1 MCVCVIKTK
10 FSPAAFCQPENAA
23 NALHCATHPTD
34 VSCSL
39 TWPRVR
45 IVLLLR
51 LHCQRPTVYAAWFIL
66 LSGLTLYI
74 RWWPPQFAFIHKELL
89 AQTFIIQKFPPLQ
102 SFWDTA
108 RIACGKNV
116 DADSDT
122 CLLLRMWSECSDSQ
136 ASTSLCL
143 AFDIAIVCLCSQ
155 HCEDANFPRS
165 RTRRKCPCN
174 WSPYKDSN
182 ASWGEQLGP

>member
-1 MCVCVIKTK
+1 MCVLSRQSFPRRFLPAWKCRECIALCNASHWRKLLINLAK
-10 FSPAAFCQPENAA
+10 SP
-23 NALHCATHPTD
+23 HCAAA
-34 VSCSL
+34 
-39 TWPRVR
+39 
-45 IVLLLR
+45 R

-66 LSGLTLYI
+66 LSGLTYV
-74 RWWPPQFAFIHKELL
+74 RCWPPPPQFAFIHKELL

-174 WSPYKDSN
+174 WSSYKDSN
-182 ASWGEQLGP
+182 ASWGDQLGP